1 MKSRFENRV
10 ALVTGGASGIGL
22 ATVKRFLADGAK
34 VVLVDRDQKRAE
46 QAAHDLRADS
56 LRISACDVSSEMQV
70 KASVAQTLSW
80 FGHLDIVVNDAGLM
94 VFKKLEDHTL
104 DDWHKVLN
112 VDLLGAFLFTR
123 EAFRAMRSGGAIVN
137 VASVHAVETTPNVA
151 AYAAAKAAL
160 VSLTH
165 STSIEGKPKGI
176 RCNAVL
182 PGAIDTPMLW
192 NNPNVKAGLEVIHQA
207 DVGKP
212 EDVAA
217 LIAYLASDDAAFVQ
231 GDGVR
236 VDGGRLSHL

>member
-80 FGHLDIVVNDAGLM
+80 FGQLDIVVNDAGLM